1 MSRTG
6 KHYTFTNRNY
16 NATVAVGASVTFTGI
31 FRGFTGSRPP
41 GKPVAGGENP
51 PEHQRMSPENEGRAS
66 RPAADPLPSPPA
78 AGVRLPWP
86 DLPEWLRQAI
96 ERDLGSPV
104 VEATNQSGGF
114 SPGTAA
120 RLVLA
125 DGGRAFVKAVGV
137 EQNPDSPSMH
147 RAEARVAAALPPAAP
162 APRLLASYDRDGW
175 VALVYEDVEGTM
187 PAEPWRPDELDRVLE
202 ALAELAAALTP
213 APLDGPSAA
222 SRLEQQFQGWRRTVA
237 ARSDGVPL
245 DWLDPWARRNLDG
258 LADLEAGWKPAV
270 AGDTLLHGD
279 LRADNLLLARDR
291 VVVVDWPWACVGAPW
306 LDLLLML
313 PSVRMQGGP
322 DPEEVL
328 ASHPVA
334 AGADRHA
341 MTSALAA
348 FAGMLTWQAHLPPP
362 PGLPTLRAFQAA
374 QATVALDWLH
384 LRTAWR

>member
-1 MSRTG
+1 
-6 KHYTFTNRNY
+6 
-16 NATVAVGASVTFTGI
+16 
-31 FRGFTGSRPP
+31 
-41 GKPVAGGENP
+41 
-51 PEHQRMSPENEGRAS
+51 MSPENDRRAGR
-66 RPAADPLPSPPA
+66 PPADPPPSPPA

-86 DLPEWLRQAI
+86 SLPAWLRQAI
-96 ERDLGSPV
+96 ERDLGSQV
-104 VEATNQSGGF
+104 VRATNQAGGF

-120 RLVLA
+120 RVVLA
-125 DGGRAFVKAVGV
+125 DGGRAFVKAVGA
-137 EQNPDSPSMH
+137 EQNPDSPVLH

-162 APRLLASYDRDGW
+162 APRLLASHDRDGW

-187 PAEPWRPDELDRVLE
+187 PAEPWRPEELDRVLA

-213 APLDGPSAA
+213 APLDGPTAA
-222 SRLEQQFQGWRRTVA
+222 SRLEHQFQGWRRTVA
-237 ARSDGVPL
+237 ARSHGEPL
-245 DWLDPWARRNLDG
+245 DWLDQWTRRNLDG
-258 LADLEAGWKPAV
+258 LAELEAGWKSAV

-322 DPEEVL
+322 DPEAVL
-328 ASHPVA
+328 AGHPVA
-334 AGADRHA
+334 AGADPHA

-348 FAGMLTWQAHLPPP
+348 FAGMLSWQAHLPPP

-374 QATVALDWLH
+374 QATVARDWLRV
-384 LRTAWR
+384 RTAWR